1 MRLPD
6 LSGYPTNQDFPERP
20 KQIPK
25 QRCVHLLA
33 EPLYRSVQEYTEIR
47 KWILYATFTSQEEK
61 KMDNVQWKWE
71 GLYQKA
77 FLETDAV
84 NLPTRINDA
93 ERAIAAR
100 TTELRTSADGEMEWR
115 AIEDAI
121 SGLSILKREVKTPI
135 GISAVARLPIS
146 NS

>member
-1 MRLPD
+1 
-6 LSGYPTNQDFPERP
+6 
-20 KQIPK
+20 
-25 QRCVHLLA
+25 
-33 EPLYRSVQEYTEIR
+33 
-47 KWILYATFTSQEEK
+47 
-61 KMDNVQWKWE
+61 MDNVQWKWE

-84 NLPTRINDA
+84 NLPTRITDA

>member
-1 MRLPD
+1 
-6 LSGYPTNQDFPERP
+6 
-20 KQIPK
+20 
-25 QRCVHLLA
+25 
-33 EPLYRSVQEYTEIR
+33 
-47 KWILYATFTSQEEK
+47 
-61 KMDNVQWKWE
+61 MDNVQWKWE